1 MSKSLWVLLTG
12 YSYLFIWLIIF
23 TQSYKNTYT
32 KNKITLIMSSIF
44 GLPASYSYSI
54 FATILYCLL
63 PTLGTFVV
71 ATVAGVNIFSLFT
84 WQGFQVIPII
94 LLSISAAM
102 SLVAVFVVFINKL
115 FPRIDIPG
123 EMARIKW
130 IEGIMQTPAKISWL
144 LPLLSAS
151 LEEIF
156 FRGALLTGLLTAGM
170 GTPKAIALVTIAF
183 VLNQV
188 LLADTW
194 PQRLVLGY
202 SSIAISLVGSIAY
215 LASGSIIPS
224 ILMHASFA
232 GFYTSG
238 SENNQYSKDVHRLSN

>member
-1 MSKSLWVLLTG
+1 MSRSLWVLFTG
-12 YSYLFIWLIIF
+12 YVYLFIWLLIF
-23 TQSYKNTYT
+23 TRSYKNTYT
-32 KNKITLIMSSIF
+32 KNKISLLMSSLF

-63 PTLGTFVV
+63 PTLGTFIV
-71 ATVAGVNIFSLFT
+71 AAVSGINIPSIFAWGS
-84 WQGFQVIPII
+84 QVIPIT

-102 SLVAVFVVFINKL
+102 SLVAVFVIFINKL
-115 FPRIDIPG
+115 FPFIDIPG

-130 IEGIMQTPAKISWL
+130 IEGIMQTPARISWL

-151 LEEIF
+151 FEEIF
-156 FRGALLTGLLTAGM
+156 FRGALLTGLLKAGM
-170 GTPKAIALVTIAF
+170 STPLAIALVTLAF
-183 VLNQV
+183 ILNQV

-202 SSIAISLVGSIAY
+202 SSFAISLVGSIAF
-215 LASGSIIPS
+215 LACGSIIPS

-238 SENNQYSKDVHRLSN
+238 SEKSQYSQDAHRLFD